1 MAPGHVGGRS
11 AYSRLKFK
19 TYQSLTSKIKMGQ
32 VKKTTEGNFKVARL
46 DVLGGIPSQFR
57 H

>member
-11 AYSRLKFK
+11 AHSGLKFK

-32 VKKTTEGNFKVARL
+32 VKVARL
-46 DVLGGIPSQFR
+46 DVLGEIPPQFG